1 MHVFFSTSPSGDVFG
16 VAKRKNWGQAE
27 LTDSSVFPHWTW
39 NDIQFGDWNEQRR
52 KDVNIEIPMV
62 CAFKTNDERY
72 SFVMIGR
79 QKKYLLALG
88 RHISNKG

>member
-1 MHVFFSTSPSGDVFG
+1 MHVFFSTSPTGDVFG

-39 NDIQFGDWNEQRR
+39 SDIQFGDWKEERR

-62 CAFKTNDERY
+62 CAFEHE
-72 SFVMIGR
+72 GR
-79 QKKYLLALG
+79 
-88 RHISNKG
+88 